1 MSQLGEGGNVVKKLS
16 LKMQLVL
23 VTVVAILV
31 SILFMV
37 LILPNLLK
45 PFYEKNIYEILEQP
59 LLFKFS
65 EEQQISGGT
74 ATLICDFTGRV
85 FVSNNFNK
93 ILKNTDVRTVMENI
107 TESYGKFKIDNNT
120 YYYNTNQSNGQYF
133 VTLCDDSYILEQ
145 AAALNRIVIPAISV
159 VAVIIIVILVLYSNF
174 IAKKIAGI
182 KRKIDNIDND
192 NFKHNEEFELE
203 DELNSLV
210 RSIEKTRVSLKEKEK
225 YKNKMFQTLSHEL
238 KTPIMVISS
247 HIEAMED
254 GVIDKDKGFV
264 VVKNESQNL
273 NQKLSLMLQLNKI
286 NYLKSSENF
295 EIKEVELNGII
306 EDLVG
311 KLRVIRPDV
320 EFKLELQDGVK
331 FKGDKEN
338 WEIVFNNILT
348 NFMRYADKE
357 IVIKMNS
364 NKIEL
369 QNDGEK
375 IDDQMLD
382 KIFDTYTMGNK
393 GKTGLGLAIVKQ
405 TLDLFGYKIKAE
417 NLNDGVKFIIE

>member
-1 MSQLGEGGNVVKKLS
+1 
-16 LKMQLVL
+16 MQ
-23 VTVVAILV
+23 
-31 SILFMV
+31 
-37 LILPNLLK
+37 
-45 PFYEKNIYEILEQP
+45 
-59 LLFKFS
+59 FKFS

-74 ATLICDFTGRV
+74 VTLICDFTGRV

-93 ILKNTDVRTVMENI
+93 ILKNTEVRTVMEKI

-145 AAALNRIVIPAISV
+145 EVALNRIVIPAIAF
-159 VAVIIIVILVLYSNF
+159 VAIIIILILVWYSNF

-254 GVIDKDKGFV
+254 GVIDKDKGFEV
-264 VVKNESQNL
+264 IKNETQNL
-273 NQKLSLMLQLNKI
+273 NQKLSLILQLNKI

-295 EIKEVELNGII
+295 EIKEIELKGIV
-306 EDLVG
+306 EDLVD

-320 EFKLELQDGVK
+320 EFKLELQEGAK

-369 QNDGEK
+369 QNDGEN

-382 KIFDTYTMGNK
+382 RIFDTYTMGNK
-393 GKTGLGLAIVKQ
+393 G
-405 TLDLFGYKIKAE
+405 
-417 NLNDGVKFIIE
+417 

>member
-1 MSQLGEGGNVVKKLS
+1 MEHGGEKFVKKLS

-23 VTVVAILV
+23 VTVVAIFV

-59 LLFKFS
+59 LQFKFS

-74 ATLICDFTGRV
+74 ATLICDFAGRV

-145 AAALNRIVIPAISV
+145 EAALNRIVIPAIAF
-159 VAVIIIVILVLYSNF
+159 VAIIIILILVWYSNF

-210 RSIEKTRVSLKEKEK
+210 RSIEKTRGALKEKEK

-254 GVIDKDKGFV
+254 GVIEKDKGFE
-264 VVKNESQNL
+264 VVKNETQNL

-295 EIKEVELNGII
+295 EIKEVQLNGII
-306 EDLVG
+306 EDLIDR
-311 KLRVIRPDV
+311 LRVIRPDV

-357 IVIKMNS
+357 IVIRLNQ
-364 NKIEL
+364 NIIEL

-417 NLNDGVKFIIE
+417 NLNNGVIFVIE